1 MWRRLPVIAVVLL
14 LASVLSA
21 EVLHPEKAII
31 LPADVVIR
39 FTAISPAGT
48 FVAGICRD
56 QKLRLWDVS
65 AGSLSR
71 TLDLGG
77 ERLTSV
83 RFYDDG
89 QLVALGGA
97 KGGVRIW
104 ELPSATLKLEFTNP
118 SEVNALAISRDRK
131 LVAAAPLEEA
141 VEVWDLSS
149 AKQVAK
155 MRAPFSGT
163 SALAFS
169 PDSHWLATADG
180 DTSIR
185 LYDARTGKLRNS
197 VDDLLLESFA
207 IVFSTDGK
215 YILTGGADKVV
226 NLIDASSGKVLRSLA
241 KQDDVLLDLRQS
253 RDGKRLVAAY
263 VNADDPSKASPV
275 VIWDLETQSPRTRI
289 LEPGVVP
296 NGGEFLLDGRLLMTS
311 GSEKELK
318 IWSVSP

>member
-65 AGSLSR
+65 SGSLSR

-77 ERLTSV
+77 ETLTSV
-83 RFYDDG
+83 RFSDDG
-89 QLVALGGA
+89 QLLGLGGA

-131 LVAAAPLEEA
+131 LVAAAPLDEA
-141 VEVWDLSS
+141 VDVLDLSS
-149 AKQVAK
+149 AKQV
-155 MRAPFSGT
+155 
-163 SALAFS
+163 
-169 PDSHWLATADG
+169 
-180 DTSIR
+180 
-185 LYDARTGKLRNS
+185 
-197 VDDLLLESFA
+197 
-207 IVFSTDGK
+207 
-215 YILTGGADKVV
+215 
-226 NLIDASSGKVLRSLA
+226 
-241 KQDDVLLDLRQS
+241 
-253 RDGKRLVAAY
+253 
-263 VNADDPSKASPV
+263 
-275 VIWDLETQSPRTRI
+275 
-289 LEPGVVP
+289 
-296 NGGEFLLDGRLLMTS
+296 
-311 GSEKELK
+311 
-318 IWSVSP
+318 

>member
-71 TLDLGG
+71 TLDLEG
-77 ERLTSV
+77 ERLTTV
-83 RFYDDG
+83 RFSDDG

-97 KGGVRIW
+97 GGRVRIW

-118 SEVNALAISRDRK
+118 SEVDALAISRDGK

-141 VEVWDLSS
+141 VEVWDIPGS
-149 AKQVAK
+149 KQVAK
-155 MRAPFSGT
+155 M
-163 SALAFS
+163 
-169 PDSHWLATADG
+169 
-180 DTSIR
+180 
-185 LYDARTGKLRNS
+185 
-197 VDDLLLESFA
+197 
-207 IVFSTDGK
+207 
-215 YILTGGADKVV
+215 
-226 NLIDASSGKVLRSLA
+226 
-241 KQDDVLLDLRQS
+241 
-253 RDGKRLVAAY
+253 
-263 VNADDPSKASPV
+263 
-275 VIWDLETQSPRTRI
+275 
-289 LEPGVVP
+289 
-296 NGGEFLLDGRLLMTS
+296 
-311 GSEKELK
+311 
-318 IWSVSP
+318 

>member
-1 MWRRLPVIAVVLL
+1 MWRRLAVIAVMLL
-14 LASVLSA
+14 LASVLPA
-21 EVLHPEKAII
+21 EVLHLEKTIA
-31 LPADVVIR
+31 LPADAVVR
-39 FTAISPAGT
+39 FTAISSAGT

-65 AGSLSR
+65 SGSLSR
-71 TLDLGG
+71 TLDLAG
-77 ERLTSV
+77 EELTTI
-83 RFYDDG
+83 RFSDDG
-89 QLVALGGA
+89 QLLALGGA
-97 KGGVRIW
+97 RGRVRIW
-104 ELPSATLKLEFTNP
+104 ELPSATLKLEFKGPNQIT
-118 SEVNALAISRDRK
+118 ALAISSDRK
-131 LVAAAPLEEA
+131 LLAAAPLEEA

-169 PDSHWLATADG
+169 PDGHWLATADG

-185 LYDARTGKLRNS
+185 MYDARTGRLRNS

-207 IVFSTDGK
+207 IVFSTDSK
-215 YILTGGADKVV
+215 YILAGGADKVINV
-226 NLIDASSGKVLRSLA
+226 IDASNGKVLRSLA

-253 RDGKRLVAAY
+253 RDGKLLAAAY
-263 VNADDPSKASPV
+263 FNADDPSKPSPV
-275 VIWDLETQSPRTRI
+275 MIWDLETQSPRTRI

-296 NGGEFLLDGRLLMTS
+296 NGGEFLLDGRLLLTS

-318 IWSVSP
+318 IWSLR